1 MTTMTAEKIVNTN
14 RDMYQSVSEDATI
27 SLLEKAEGGKVTIK
41 DITNALDEFK
51 RLYKAGI
58 ASAAEI
64 MTLHRA
70 YPDNEVYQKE
80 ARKLEKR
87 EIEPVVLGGPASVE
101 LVDREGHLIT
111 TSALGKA
118 FENYMK
124 SFRTRNA
131 MVLHSDV
138 QVGWALP
145 AYINKSGQIFKSGV
159 NENGLFFIIEMRN
172 DTKISDRVKEQ
183 INEGKLKSY
192 SIAGSA
198 TKMQNMTKGL
208 QSYMQVDDL
217 ELAEVTVCEKGV
229 NQGASFDLLKS
240 EQPAQK
246 SCADGSCLTKSA
258 PEPREEINMVLK
270 SNGNVDFTQTFFNWL
285 SKENGKATDPL
296 VGDKMFAVLENYRG
310 REKEHHN
317 QLDRQ
322 GFPKELDP
330 EFARVTPVMEN
341 PNYAPWVVGE
351 AGSKLGP
358 KRYQGGSL
366 PVTKAFLEWMEKR
379 DKGDAFAIATAQA
392 KKEGFKDFSE
402 GSEGREKRNE
412 LAEKL
417 KES

>member
-1 MTTMTAEKIVNTN
+1 
-14 RDMYQSVSEDATI
+14 
-27 SLLEKAEGGKVTIK
+27 
-41 DITNALDEFK
+41 
-51 RLYKAGI
+51 
-58 ASAAEI
+58 
-64 MTLHRA
+64 
-70 YPDNEVYQKE
+70 
-80 ARKLEKR
+80 
-87 EIEPVVLGGPASVE
+87 
-101 LVDREGHLIT
+101 
-111 TSALGKA
+111 
-118 FENYMK
+118 
-124 SFRTRNA
+124 
-131 MVLHSDV
+131 
-138 QVGWALP
+138 
-145 AYINKSGQIFKSGV
+145 
-159 NENGLFFIIEMRN
+159 
-172 DTKISDRVKEQ
+172 
-183 INEGKLKSY
+183 
-192 SIAGSA
+192 
-198 TKMQNMTKGL
+198 
-208 QSYMQVDDL
+208 MQVDDL

-270 SNGNVDFTQTFFNWL
+270 SNGNVDFTQTFLGWL

>member
-1 MTTMTAEKIVNTN
+1 MTTMTAEKIITNN
-14 RDMYQSVSEDATI
+14 RDMYQNVSENSSL
-27 SLLEKAEGGKVTIK
+27 SLLEKAEGGKVSIK
-41 DITNALDEFK
+41 DISKALDEYK

-58 ASAAEI
+58 SSAAEI

-111 TSALGKA
+111 TDALGRA
-118 FENYMK
+118 FDNYMK

-159 NENGLFFIIEMRN
+159 NENGLFFITEMRN

-183 INEGKLKSY
+183 INEGRLKSY

-240 EQPAQK
+240 DKPAQK

-258 PEPREEINMVLK
+258 PKPI
-270 SNGNVDFTQTFFNWL
+270 
-285 SKENGKATDPL
+285 ENGKASDPL

-341 PNYAPWVVGE
+341 PNYPPWVVGE
-351 AGSKLGP
+351 AGSNLGP
-358 KRYQGGSL
+358 KRYEGSSL
-366 PVTKAFLEWMEKR
+366 PVTKAFLSWMQKR
-379 DKGDAFAIATAQA
+379 DKGDAFAIATSQA
-392 KKEGFKDFSE
+392 KKEGYDDFSE
-402 GSEGREKRNE
+402 GSEGREKRND